1 MPVLVFAPTTSR
13 SGRQEFERLDV
24 AWTHDGEVPMIER
37 CELWLAQSL
46 GDCQHCGVDESQSQ
60 IGVALKQLPDPRVV
74 LVQER
79 FDSERALG
87 AVVQE
92 RREGVDVRRRS
103 EQILKF
109 DEHRGRHDAHL
120 AGFFEKLC
128 ARAVVLVARLDR
140 RDENARIYDETQGS
154 GS

>member
-1 MPVLVFAPTTSR
+1 MT
-13 SGRQEFERLDV
+13 
-24 AWTHDGEVPMIER
+24 WTHDGEMPMIER

-60 IGVALKQLPDPRVV
+60 IRVALKQLPDPRVV

-79 FDSERALG
+79 FDPERPVG

-92 RREGVDVRRRS
+92 RLEGVDVGCGS
-103 EQILKF
+103 EQILEF
-109 DEHRGRHDAHL
+109 HEHWGRHDAHL
-120 AGFFEKLC
+120 TGSFEELC
-128 ARAVVLVARLDR
+128 ARLVVLVARLDR
-140 RDENARIYDETQGS
+140 CDEHARIYDETQGS